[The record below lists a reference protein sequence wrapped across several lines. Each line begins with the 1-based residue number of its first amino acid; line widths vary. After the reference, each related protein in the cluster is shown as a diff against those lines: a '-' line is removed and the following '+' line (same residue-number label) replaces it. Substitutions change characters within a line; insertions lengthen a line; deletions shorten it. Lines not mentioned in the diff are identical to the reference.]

1 MKTYK
6 VLIVDDE
13 EPARGLLKMHV
24 SKIKELE
31 LVGACENAIDAK
43 KMLAN
48 HAIDILLLDIQMDDI
63 TGLDLL
69 RMLKH
74 QPTTILTTAYSE
86 YALESYELDVID
98 YLVKPITFERF
109 FKAIS
114 KAMEFSEFRTNTN
127 SAKPLVESLP
137 VLSYMFIK
145 VEQQMVKVAFKDLL
159 YLESFGEYVKVHT
172 TKGMQLTLKSLSY
185 FEERL
190 PKHQICRI
198 HRSFMVNL
206 DKIDIIEDNGVKIGE
221 KRISISRRLKD
232 DFLEAIKGRGIF

>member
-13 EPARGLLKMHV
+13 EPARGLLSMHV

-43 KMLAN
+43 IMLAN
-48 HAIDILLLDIQMDDI
+48 HFVDILLLDIQMDEI

-69 RMLKH
+69 RMLKSP
-74 QPTTILTTAYSE
+74 PTTILTTAYSE
-86 YALESYELDVID
+86 YALEGYELDVID

-114 KAMEFSEFRTNTN
+114 KAMDFVQFRANT
-127 SAKPLVESLP
+127 SLIPSPEPIPLFT
-137 VLSYMFIK
+137 YMFIK
-145 VEQQMVKVAFKDLL
+145 VEQRMVKVAFEDLL

-172 TKGMQLTLKSLSY
+172 IKGMHLTLKSLTY

-206 DKIDIIEDNGVKIGE
+206 DKIETIEDNGIRIGD
-221 KRISISRRLKD
+221 KRIPISRRLKES
-232 DFLEAIKGRGIF
+232 FLEAIKKRGLI